1 MFSKLKRWFQKKHTQ
16 PQIIAGG
23 PKRKGTIE
31 IPPFIDP
38 YIASDINKK
47 KRKFVVTDHKG
58 DPPIIFKTHRYP
70 ELNPSIYKRDENR
83 KALIIFDPDP
93 SNSLI
98 NSVIENSK
106 KGH

>member
-1 MFSKLKRWFQKKHTQ
+1 MFSKLKRWFQKHTQ

-70 ELNPSIYKRDENR
+70 ELNPSIYKRGENR
-83 KALIIFDPDP
+83 KDLIIFDPDP

>member
-1 MFSKLKRWFQKKHTQ
+1 MFSKLKRWFQKHTQ

-47 KRKFVVTDHKG
+47 KKKFVVTDHKG
-58 DPPIIFKTHRYP
+58 DPP
-70 ELNPSIYKRDENR
+70 
-83 KALIIFDPDP
+83 IIFDPDP

-98 NSVIENSK
+98 NSVIENSQ

>member
-1 MFSKLKRWFQKKHTQ
+1 MFSKLKRWFQKHTQ

-23 PKRKGTIE
+23 PKRKDTIE
-31 IPPFIDP
+31 IPPF
-38 YIASDINKK
+38 
-47 KRKFVVTDHKG
+47 
-58 DPPIIFKTHRYP
+58 IFKTHRYP

-98 NSVIENSK
+98 NSVIENSQ